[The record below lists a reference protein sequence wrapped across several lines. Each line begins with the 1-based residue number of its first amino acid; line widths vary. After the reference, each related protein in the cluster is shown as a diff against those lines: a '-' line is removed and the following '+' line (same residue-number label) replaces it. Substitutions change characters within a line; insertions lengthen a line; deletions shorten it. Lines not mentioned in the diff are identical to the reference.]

1 VTSLAGSGKRPAA
14 TVKEMA
20 RDRACSVHRTVAA
33 SLALPVLAVKDLW
46 LQVVAR
52 PQVVARAQEET
63 LCLAVA
69 RAPREPAMD
78 LPAVKVL
85 VMLAMAVL
93 RRSLL
98 LRPRTVTVW
107 LAAAAGQERR
117 REMALEPS
125 PAAASAAAVAG
136 VTVKAPVG
144 MVIAA
149 ARMDRQGQPLRRTGE
164 QQVMGQED
172 LRVARLVPLP
182 APLELPAVQ
191 A

>member
-1 VTSLAGSGKRPAA
+1 
-14 TVKEMA
+14 
-20 RDRACSVHRTVAA
+20 
-33 SLALPVLAVKDLW
+33 
-46 LQVVAR
+46 
-52 PQVVARAQEET
+52 
-63 LCLAVA
+63 
-69 RAPREPAMD
+69 MD

-164 QQVMGQED
+164 QQVKGQEE